1 MMNHSESQ
9 DLIFSL
15 VKEKATLKQDVF
27 ANIVLNFKTLKNVLK
42 EIADDLKG
50 RVTPIDDRVIIEYKD
65 VDEYEAHFRVG
76 GDILIFNMHSNA
88 FKFDDNNSL
97 WKTSYLK
104 DNNNRGYCGVINIY
118 NFLND
123 SFKYNRV
130 NDLGYLIAR
139 IFINS
144 ENHFMVQGKRQL
156 GFLYNDMQNAIID
169 RDQMKAIIQSAVLY
183 ALDFDLLVPPYDVVK
198 EVSVSE
204 MQAVSQGL
212 KIGTGKRL
220 GFKFS
225 ADSAED

>member
-1 MMNHSESQ
+1 
-9 DLIFSL
+9 
-15 VKEKATLKQDVF
+15 
-27 ANIVLNFKTLKNVLK
+27 
-42 EIADDLKG
+42 
-50 RVTPIDDRVIIEYKD
+50 
-65 VDEYEAHFRVG
+65 
-76 GDILIFNMHSNA
+76 
-88 FKFDDNNSL
+88 
-97 WKTSYLK
+97 
-104 DNNNRGYCGVINIY
+104 
-118 NFLND
+118 
-123 SFKYNRV
+123 V

-156 GFLYNDMQNAIID
+156 GFLYNDMQNSIID

-212 KIGTGKRL
+212 KVGTGKRL

-225 ADSAED
+225 ADSSED

>member
-15 VKEKATLKQDVF
+15 VKEKSTLKQDVF
-27 ANIVLNFKTLKNVLK
+27 ANIILNFKTLKNVLK

-76 GDILIFNMHSNA
+76 GDILIFNMHSNV

-156 GFLYNDMQNAIID
+156 GFLYNDMQNSIID

-212 KIGTGKRL
+212 KVGTGKRL

-225 ADSAED
+225 ADSSED